1 MAKILSQLGIET
13 ATTVEAWHITQ
24 SIDAFTGVEAYDIS
38 LSGSFNMT
46 GSITGDPGVINQLTS
61 SYSITSSHAENT
73 ISASYALNALSA
85 SYAVSASYEINYE
98 TSSSYAESAS
108 FSSTASYALTALSA
122 SYAPN
127 FANTDLTFTGNRTHD
142 TSGSILAVTTDGG
155 VYNTSYLYI
164 TPSQAS
170 IGSSNFTGYS
180 SYGDDR
186 LEETI
191 YSQTVFKANLTESA
205 FHLTSLASKGNFR
218 ILSSG
223 SQHMFFISGSQDRI
237 GIRKNNP
244 NATLDISGSTILS
257 GSLTV
262 SGSTAFRNEVNFF
275 STANFTAGPTTYS
288 PTGFNRAGLRVDGTT
303 SNTLSDGTDGQILY
317 ILCTQVVNPGT
328 NTVTPSN
335 ANGFTSID
343 FNAVGDT
350 ATLLFSTNDWYLISY
365 YGATINP

>member
-13 ATTVEAWHITQ
+13 ATTVEAWHVTQ
-24 SIDAFTGVEAYDIS
+24 SIDAFTGVEAYNIS

-46 GSITGDPGVINQLTS
+46 GSITGESGVINDLTA
-61 SYSITSSHAENT
+61 SYAMNA
-73 ISASYALNALSA
+73 ISASYTINA
-85 SYAVSASYEINYE
+85 N
-98 TSSSYAESAS
+98 SSSY
-108 FSSTASYALTALSA
+108 SSTASFLQGTVDSA

-127 FANTDLTFTGNRTHD
+127 FANTDLTFDGNRTHD
-142 TSGSILAVTTDGG
+142 TSGSILAITTDGG

-191 YSQTVFKANLTESA
+191 YSQTVFKANLTESV

-262 SGSTAFRNEVNFF
+262 SGSTTFRNEVNFL
-275 STANFTAGPTTYS
+275 STANFTAGPTTYN

-343 FNAVGDT
+343 FTSVGDT

-365 YGATINP
+365 YGSTINP